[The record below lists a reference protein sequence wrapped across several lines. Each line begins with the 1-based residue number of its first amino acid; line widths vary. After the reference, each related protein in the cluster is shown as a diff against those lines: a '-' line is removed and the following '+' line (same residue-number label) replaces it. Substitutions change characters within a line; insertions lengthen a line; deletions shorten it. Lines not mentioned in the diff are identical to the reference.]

1 MKKFTILFALL
12 FSLSVCSS
20 LHAQKLKQ
28 FGNKGVWELGGIIGW
43 SSITPVTNGGTS
55 PATGIFQIQP
65 LAGYFIAKSIELAI
79 EPSIIVTSYNGS
91 SSTSMTLYF
100 APGYNFIFRKSK
112 VYPAIHALIGYS
124 SLTGTGLTSR
134 SGLSIGLAA
143 GVKVNLL
150 GNSLLD
156 MGLQF
161 QSVTLNPSGAPARNG
176 QNIFTIGAGWSV
188 FF

>member
-20 LHAQKLKQ
+20 LHAQHLKQ
-28 FGNKGVWELGGIIGW
+28 FGNKGVWELGGVIGW
-43 SSITPVTNGGTS
+43 SNITPVINGGTET
-55 PATGIFQIQP
+55 ATGIFQLQP
-65 LAGYFIAKSIELAI
+65 IAGYFVAKSIEIAI
-79 EPSIIVTSYNGS
+79 EPSITLTSYNGN
-91 SSTSMTLYF
+91 STTNMTLYF
-100 APGYNFIFRKSK
+100 APGYNFIFKGSK

-124 SLTGTGLTSR
+124 SFSGTGLTSR
-134 SGLSIGLAA
+134 SGLSLGLAA
-143 GVKVNLL
+143 GVKINLL

-161 QSVTLNPSGAPARNG
+161 QSVTLNPSGASSRNG
-176 QNIFTIGAGWSV
+176 QNIITIGAGWSV